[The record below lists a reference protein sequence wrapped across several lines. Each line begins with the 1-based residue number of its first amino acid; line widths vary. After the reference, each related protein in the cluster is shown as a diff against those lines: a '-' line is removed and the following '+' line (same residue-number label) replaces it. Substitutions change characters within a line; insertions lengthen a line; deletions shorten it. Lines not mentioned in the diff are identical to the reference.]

1 VKIKTHLRTV
11 FVLGILSFFSACG
24 GSSSGGTSGASGTTT
39 PSPVSQPNQA
49 PQVQWSGMT
58 NALLVG
64 DKQTAMTYLTDDA
77 KLQYGPVFDTLMPE
91 FPKILPTWSAPIVS
105 KISGNTAEY
114 AIVTDDGTK
123 RQLFYVYYK
132 LGDDG
137 VWRLESM

>member
-1 VKIKTHLRTV
+1 MNSRARLGTIFV
-11 FVLGILSFFSACG
+11 FVIISILSACG
-24 GSSSGGTSGASGTTT
+24 GSSGGNTEATIT
-39 PSPVSQPNQA
+39 PAPVSQPNQE

-64 DKQTAMTYLTDDA
+64 DKQAAMTYLTDDA
-77 KLQYGPVFDTLMPE
+77 QLQYGPVFDTLMPE
-91 FPKILPTWSAPIVS
+91 FPTILPTWSPPIVS
-105 KISGNTAEY
+105 KISSDTAEY

-137 VWRLESM
+137 TWRLDSM